1 MGRMASS
8 GGRRCF
14 ADRDFAG
21 CGEGEGVVG
30 RGESIGGMDEEPDVA
45 SGSWLSQFEDLGRV
59 IGGGEVALELEA
71 SGGCAGSERVI
82 EEFDLDILEG
92 DIPDGDP
99 VDGEAFSQVEIQVT
113 GERQAQDG
121 EALPIIAGGRVGGG
135 IGVGG
140 EVVVEVGGSAGEMGG
155 EAGLVDEVD
164 DLGVFVVG
172 AERIIGDGDWADD
185 MTGVGGAGER
195 GHEAQGGGALGEFAT
210 GCAQLRLCGP
220 HGAGSPGLG
229 HDGGKLNVV
238 VGAAMRR
245 LCRELRQGV

>member
-1 MGRMASS
+1 
-8 GGRRCF
+8 
-14 ADRDFAG
+14 
-21 CGEGEGVVG
+21 
-30 RGESIGGMDEEPDVA
+30 MDEEPDVA

-59 IGGGEVALELEA
+59 IGGGGEVALELEA

-185 MTGVGGAGER
+185 MTWRGWRRRERPRGTGWRCFRGVCDGLCSIASLWTAWCWESRAGA
-195 GHEAQGGGALGEFAT
+195 
-210 GCAQLRLCGP
+210 
-220 HGAGSPGLG
+220 
-229 HDGGKLNVV
+229 
-238 VGAAMRR
+238 
-245 LCRELRQGV
+245 

>member
-1 MGRMASS
+1 
-8 GGRRCF
+8 
-14 ADRDFAG
+14 
-21 CGEGEGVVG
+21 
-30 RGESIGGMDEEPDVA
+30 MDEEPDVA

-59 IGGGEVALELEA
+59 IGGGGEVALELEA

-245 LCRELRQGV
+245 LCRELR